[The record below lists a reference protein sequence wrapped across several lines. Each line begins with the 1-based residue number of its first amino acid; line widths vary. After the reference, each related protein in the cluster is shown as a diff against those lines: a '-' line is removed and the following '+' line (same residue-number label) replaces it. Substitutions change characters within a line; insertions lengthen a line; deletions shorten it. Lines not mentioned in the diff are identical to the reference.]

1 MPRQPH
7 IGILVAAIYADI
19 KVKILFENYYINENF
34 TSQSL
39 FTSFCLFHHHLV
51 HNLDLVLR

>member
-19 KVKILFENYYINENF
+19 KVKILFENYYINEKKYEKKM
-34 TSQSL
+34 TI
-39 FTSFCLFHHHLV
+39 
-51 HNLDLVLR
+51 NLGRIP